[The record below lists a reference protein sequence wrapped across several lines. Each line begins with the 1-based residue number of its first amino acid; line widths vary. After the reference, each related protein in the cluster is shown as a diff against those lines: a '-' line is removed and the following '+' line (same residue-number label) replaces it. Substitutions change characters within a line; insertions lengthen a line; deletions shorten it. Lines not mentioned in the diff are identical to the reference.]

1 MGVNRNFRIKVPISG
16 LLAVFFFIS
25 PVNIHRV
32 YAETLLSLEE
42 AIDIALEQGYDM
54 KTLRLQVIEAE
65 ENRLA
70 AKYRFR
76 TNADISLNTPNWSE
90 NVREV
95 QVPNGLPVYNS
106 LGTMRYQGQLNI
118 NQPLPT
124 DGTIT
129 LRSQLYQS
137 KESNYFTETDETL
150 KRKDFV
156 SSLSLRLSQPLFTY
170 NRLKT
175 GLQRAELNYERTSLN
190 LNRTELNVIYN
201 VSNSFYTLYRLTRSY
216 EIANETMEQQKK
228 TYDLAKLKFEAGLIP
243 EVDALRTEVD
253 LASAQS
259 DLLSAEASMER
270 QKEQFKQDIGLSLDE
285 DVGVKTDISYAHF
298 DIDLDK
304 ALEYG
309 LANRYEIRENEIN
322 ISIILIGCLSFCF

>member
-1 MGVNRNFRIKVPISG
+1 MRVNNVRIFVSVTG

-25 PVNIHRV
+25 PVNVHQI
-32 YAETLLSLEE
+32 YAETLLSIED
-42 AIDIALEQGYDM
+42 AINIALEQGYDM

-76 TNADISLNTPNWSE
+76 TNANMSLSTPSWAE
-90 NVREV
+90 NVTAV
-95 QVPNGLPVYNS
+95 QVPDGLPVYNS
-106 LGTMRYQGQLNI
+106 LGTMRYQGQLNL

-124 DGTIT
+124 NGTIT

-137 KESNYFTETDETL
+137 KESNYVVTTDKTL
-150 KRKDFV
+150 KRKDLV
-156 SSLSLRLSQPLFTY
+156 SSLSINFSQPLLTY

-175 GLQRAELNYERTSLN
+175 GLQRAELNYERTSLTQ
-190 LNRTELNVIYN
+190 NRTELNVIYDI
-201 VSNSFYTLYRLTRSY
+201 SNSFYTLYRLTRSY
-216 EIANETMEQQKK
+216 EIANETLEQQKK

-270 QKEQFKQDIGLSLDE
+270 QKEQFKQDIGISLNE
-285 DVGVKTDISYAHF
+285 DVGVKTDISYTHF

-304 ALEYG
+304 AMKYVLD
-309 LANRYEIRENEIN
+309 NRYDIR
-322 ISIILIGCLSFCF
+322 